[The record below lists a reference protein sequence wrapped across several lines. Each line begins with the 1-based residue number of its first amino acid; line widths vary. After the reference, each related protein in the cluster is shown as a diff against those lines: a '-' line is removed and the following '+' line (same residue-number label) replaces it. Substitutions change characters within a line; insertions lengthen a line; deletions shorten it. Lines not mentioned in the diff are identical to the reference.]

1 MSEPKKLIE
10 VAIPIKEISAECVRD
25 KSIRHGHISTLHMW
39 WARRP
44 LPICRAVIFASLVPD
59 PLDINCPLQFKE
71 AVELL
76 LGNNNKVGDPYKPYD
91 DIPWTSV
98 FDPMEDNLRNRL
110 QMFIGKFTDEM
121 QSHLLNKRAK
131 PNSNNQIFEG
141 CLIKWDSKNNNQVI
155 NLARKL
161 IYVAYNSKLTPNK
174 TTKELLQDFDNY
186 LTKIKNAENELFET
200 IDRHHQ
206 TKTVK
211 EAEEQLSQAINSFQE
226 KMPIVFDP
234 FAGGGAI
241 PLEAARLGCRSF
253 GNDINPVAHI
263 IQKGSLEY
271 PQKFGKPIIYSK
283 PEFINCYGFDE
294 WNLLTNDNLVFAN
307 GDAIA
312 VRISNRL
319 SFDVTFYSKQLLK
332 EAENT
337 IGHLYP
343 KNKFGERPIAYYW
356 ARVGNCSNPTCKA
369 EIPLLRRFALCDIPN
384 KKVYL
389 NPIIDKTDI
398 DFEIVNKKVEGG
410 WLSKTLLCPCCGSST
425 STADLKSQ
433 AASNQIKHKLIAVI
447 EDSKNGKVYR
457 KATQEEVEAAKIDK
471 SLLNPLY
478 TPNEEMK
485 AIPDLVSGRG
495 WNINKWSD
503 MFSDRQL
510 YALQTLVEKFNVF
523 KGQFEKNEYSEG
535 VLVYMAIFIDRIIQ
549 RQTSF
554 GIWDIT
560 RENLQAIFARQ
571 SIAMMFDYPESNLFS
586 NFGGGAISQLDWI
599 NRYIE
604 SECNVPFSTTLQ
616 NASSG
621 EKEQFKS
628 KEVYAVITDPPYYDA
643 IAYADLSDFFYVWLK
658 RTLGDVLPLNFATP
672 QTPKTEE
679 CTALKHNH
687 NGNKELAK
695 NHFENKL
702 LQIFDALEHQTSEI
716 VSIMFAHQSTEAWST
731 LCNSILGARMNITG
745 SWALD
750 TEYNFTGLKQGKS
763 FLASSVTVSAKP
775 SDKKGIA
782 NYSEIKKSVELKVSQ
797 EVEKLYLLGFRG
809 ADLLTACF
817 GQAVSEFGQYEKVEK
832 ADGSNVS
839 VSELLELARES
850 AFNALLKGF
859 KGDDYSKFYIG
870 WLQLNSFSESN
881 YDDAVRF
888 TRVGLNIEI
897 QDIFKERILIQNGDK
912 QSLATLADRIQNT
925 KLGEQKNSTLI
936 DIAHKAMFLYSS
948 RNRTLLLKFILD
960 NYSDP
965 ESSAWRVLTSLA
977 ELLPKDIEDHKLAI
991 GLLTNKD
998 QLIREAKSSTTPKP
1012 EQSKLILE

>member
-1 MSEPKKLIE
+1 
-10 VAIPIKEISAECVRD
+10 
-25 KSIRHGHISTLHMW
+25 
-39 WARRP
+39 
-44 LPICRAVIFASLVPD
+44 
-59 PLDINCPLQFKE
+59 
-71 AVELL
+71 
-76 LGNNNKVGDPYKPYD
+76 
-91 DIPWTSV
+91 
-98 FDPMEDNLRNRL
+98 
-110 QMFIGKFTDEM
+110 
-121 QSHLLNKRAK
+121 
-131 PNSNNQIFEG
+131 
-141 CLIKWDSKNNNQVI
+141 
-155 NLARKL
+155 
-161 IYVAYNSKLTPNK
+161 
-174 TTKELLQDFDNY
+174 
-186 LTKIKNAENELFET
+186 
-200 IDRHHQ
+200 
-206 TKTVK
+206 
-211 EAEEQLSQAINSFQE
+211 
-226 KMPIVFDP
+226 
-234 FAGGGAI
+234 
-241 PLEAARLGCRSF
+241 
-253 GNDINPVAHI
+253 
-263 IQKGSLEY
+263 
-271 PQKFGKPIIYSK
+271 
-283 PEFINCYGFDE
+283 
-294 WNLLTNDNLVFAN
+294 
-307 GDAIA
+307 
-312 VRISNRL
+312 
-319 SFDVTFYSKQLLK
+319 
-332 EAENT
+332 
-337 IGHLYP
+337 
-343 KNKFGERPIAYYW
+343 
-356 ARVGNCSNPTCKA
+356 
-369 EIPLLRRFALCDIPN
+369 
-384 KKVYL
+384 
-389 NPIIDKTDI
+389 
-398 DFEIVNKKVEGG
+398 
-410 WLSKTLLCPCCGSST
+410 
-425 STADLKSQ
+425 
-433 AASNQIKHKLIAVI
+433 
-447 EDSKNGKVYR
+447 
-457 KATQEEVEAAKIDK
+457 
-471 SLLNPLY
+471 
-478 TPNEEMK
+478 
-485 AIPDLVSGRG
+485 
-495 WNINKWSD
+495 